1 LKGGEDL
8 TVENQ
13 SSIRFSVEE
22 SIWFQK
28 GQEVSELLSMS
39 LDPEIT
45 IQEHDQYIS
54 VRGGL
59 VLTGEYH
66 AQSKDEGADE
76 NSSLS
81 PGVRTVQEVSVREDG
96 VTLLKHKFPVDITI
110 PKNRI
115 QNLDDV
121 YVSIESFD
129 YELPQRGNLLL
140 EAELS
145 ITGIYGDQEEAK
157 PLTDLEDRDEEQVQE
172 AEVSPQLSV
181 LTESADEAQN
191 EVTSEV
197 EREEE
202 LVQPLMRGSYYEDE
216 DQEVEEDD
224 NPFTPFVVEAKR
236 EPAAESEAEE
246 LYDFEEDV
254 EEVEEVAVSEETN
267 VEVEQEEPYVFT
279 RQTPQF
285 EFKSRV
291 EEAANNQDHTQS
303 EEDGTSGRDENT
315 LSLTKIFAKEEAAET
330 TKLRMCIVQKDE
342 SIESIAERYDVSTQA
357 LIRVNNLD
365 REHLAAGQILYIPV
379 PVGSGK

>member
-66 AQSKDEGADE
+66 AQGTDEREGTNTVQPAGA
-76 NSSLS
+76 
-81 PGVRTVQEVSVREDG
+81 RTVQDVSMSEEGLANLR
-96 VTLLKHKFPVDITI
+96 HKFPVDITI

-115 QNLDDV
+115 QNLNDV

-129 YELPQRGNLLL
+129 YELPQRGNLLI

-145 ITGIYGDQEEAK
+145 ITGIYGDQQESK
-157 PLTDLEDRDEEQVQE
+157 PLAVMDERDENSNTAIQE
-172 AEVSPQLSV
+172 EVAETPQLDES
-181 LTESADEAQN
+181 TESAEDSEDEAS
-191 EVTSEV
+191 TEV
-197 EREEE
+197 EHEEE
-202 LVQPLMRGSYYEDE
+202 LVQPLMRGTYYED
-216 DQEVEEDD
+216 DSQDVEEDE

-236 EPAAESEAEE
+236 DPFAEQVDDEE
-246 LYDFEEDV
+246 EETV
-254 EEVEEVAVSEETN
+254 EEVDTEE
-267 VEVEQEEPYVFT
+267 EQEQDQEAYVFT

-291 EEAANNQDHTQS
+291 EETVNNQVNKQIDPD
-303 EEDGTSGRDENT
+303 EDPGNRDENS
-315 LSLTKIFAKEEAAET
+315 LSLTKIFAKEEEEET
-330 TKLRMCIVQKDE
+330 TKLKMCIVQKDE
-342 SIESIAERYDVSTQA
+342 SIEAIADRYDVQTQT

-379 PVGSGK
+379 VVGSRK